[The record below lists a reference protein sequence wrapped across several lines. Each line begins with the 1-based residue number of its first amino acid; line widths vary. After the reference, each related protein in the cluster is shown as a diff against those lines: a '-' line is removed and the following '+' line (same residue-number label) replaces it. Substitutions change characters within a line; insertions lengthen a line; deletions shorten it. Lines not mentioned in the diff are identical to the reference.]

1 MIPRILLGSIGVAL
15 WLGLALG
22 QSFEVASIKP
32 NKSGSNNSSTNNT
45 SGGMTAENVSLK
57 QLIERAFSVA
67 DYSLIGPDW
76 LGDDKFDLVAKPPA
90 GVRNSQNRVMLQ
102 SLLAERFG
110 LKVHRETRSASGYA
124 MIAGKTPPIMHEKP
138 AGAGVSTNSGRGGL
152 KGANTSMADLARLL
166 SLQLGQPVQ
175 DQTGLAGVFDF
186 NLDWSLD
193 SERPDDRVF
202 TILTTIE
209 HKLGLKLRAQKVSVD
224 VLIVDHV
231 ERIPTEN

>member
-1 MIPRILLGSIGVAL
+1 VAARLASIVVSLTLGT
-15 WLGLALG
+15 ALG
-22 QSFEVASIKP
+22 QSFEVASIRP

-76 LGDDKFDLVAKPPA
+76 LGDDKFDVVAKPPSGA
-90 GVRNSQNRVMLQ
+90 SANQSRLMLQ
-102 SLLAERFG
+102 SLLAERFK
-110 LKVHRETRSASGYA
+110 LQVHRETRSASGYA
-124 MIAGKTPPIMHEKP
+124 MIAGKTPPTMHEKP
-138 AGAGVSTNSGRGGL
+138 PGAGVNTNSGKGGL
-152 KGANTSMADLARLL
+152 KGTNTSMADLARLL

-186 NLDWSLD
+186 NLEWSLD
-193 SERPDDRVF
+193 SARPDDREF

-209 HKLGLKLRAQKVSVD
+209 EKLGLKLRAQKVSVD
-224 VLIVDHV
+224 VLVVDHV
-231 ERIPTEN
+231 ERVPTEN